1 MQNAEGSLVFV
12 SDQQAPVSVLW
23 LNVKQVDCPLMVS
36 IQLWFLPCSF
46 MIIKRIV
53 SVKFKI
59 IQYVLFFRAI
69 WGLSAFEK
77 DQNRTPRW

>member
-1 MQNAEGSLVFV
+1 MQNAEGGLVFV

-23 LNVKQVDCPLMVS
+23 LSVKQVDCPLMVS
-36 IQLWFLPCSF
+36 IQLWLLPCSF
-46 MIIKRIV
+46 MVIKRIV
-53 SVKFKI
+53 SVKFI
-59 IQYVLFFRAI
+59 LFIFFRAI